1 MTMQI
6 IALIFVVLSFTALFA
21 WVFWPSNRDRLEA
34 KGQLALDADDSALAT
49 ATSNF
54 HSQPRQGEQS

>member
-34 KGQLALDADDSALAT
+34 QGHLALDVEDSALAT
-49 ATSNF
+49 SPSNP
-54 HSQPRQGEQS
+54 HSRPKQGEQS